1 MCQANL
7 QLCMFHVPR
16 NCRREVSVEKLGIS
30 VGEKI
35 RALEIL
41 QDIVY
46 SKSDEQ
52 YKLHYNK
59 LCNDCSNAVISYYNW
74 HNIRKEWV
82 DGLKDGVNLGNRTN
96 NRIESINDKVKSV
109 LKHHS
114 TLPEFAENFLIAL
127 KSLRTERDL
136 KTVGM
141 FQKKAVAPYPKE
153 SPEYKYRKL
162 VTPYAWS
169 FIQLMQKSE
178 VTIEEHEGD
187 DGESLWSCQTAQGKV
202 AVNMN
207 SYTCS
212 FYKSMPLPS
221 RHVLEFREIKGED
234 LFSNDL

>member
-1 MCQANL
+1 MFLFIREEESLLTTVINQFKLLNKKWQDVNVILTHKVVSERNVLGKPMPQANL
-7 QLCMFHVPR
+7 QLCMFHVLR
-16 NCRREVSVEKLGIS
+16 NFRREVSVEKLGIS

-59 LCNDCSNAVISYYNW
+59 LCNECQNAVIFYYNKNW

-82 DGLKDGVNLGNRTN
+82 DGLNDGVNLGNRTN
-96 NRIESINDKVKSV
+96 NRIKSINDKVKSV

-141 FQKKAVAPYPKE
+141 LQKRAVAPYPKK
-153 SPEYKYRKL
+153 SPEYKYREL
-162 VTPYAWS
+162 VTRYACS
-169 FIQLMQKSE
+169 FILKQSE
-178 VTIEEHEGD
+178 VTIEEYEGD
-187 DGESLWSCQTAQGKV
+187 DGESL
-202 AVNMN
+202 
-207 SYTCS
+207 
-212 FYKSMPLPS
+212 
-221 RHVLEFREIKGED
+221 
-234 LFSNDL
+234 